1 MSAEKARA
9 LVIRTFPFGDSSAVV
24 GLYTRELGKVR
35 ALAKGA
41 WRPKSAFDGALDLLS
56 ACQVLLLRKSSG
68 GLDLLTEAC
77 LERRFR
83 VGGSM
88 TAFHGGMHVAELL
101 DALTADADPQP
112 ELFDVADATL
122 HTLSIAPA
130 GHAPTDGAVRA
141 AIARFELAALA
152 LTGHAPALRHCAEC
166 RSPVG
171 GAGRI
176 AVGLLEVIAE
186 LLELLAGG
194 GGGEAAIGL
203 EAALLAGDVDLGD
216 DAADAQFDAGL
227 AWGRGR
233 AIVLEIVH
241 GGFKELAVH
250 LVADGGNVAALLG
263 TEDVARAADLQ
274 VAHGDLEAGAEH

>member
-1 MSAEKARA
+1 MAAEKARA

-41 WRPKSAFDGALDLLS
+41 WRPKSAFDGAHDLLS

-112 ELFDVADATL
+112 ELFDVADTTLAMLSVATPAA
-122 HTLSIAPA
+122 APA
-130 GHAPTDGAVRA
+130 DGIVRA
-141 AIARFELAALA
+141 AATRFELAALH
-152 LTGHAPALRHCAEC
+152 LTGHSPALGRCAEC
-166 RSPVG
+166 RRPVDG
-171 GAGRI
+171 PARI
-176 AVGLLEVIAE
+176 AFGMLD
-186 LLELLAGG
+186 GG
-194 GGGEAAIGL
+194 VLCGACRRGKRAVVSISAACA
-203 EAALLAGDVDLGD
+203 AALRGLTRRDA
-216 DAADAQFDAGL
+216 DAAAAAVPEAVAGEVRAVMNTYL
-227 AWGRGR
+227 A
-233 AIVLEIVH
+233 H
-241 GGFKELAVH
+241 
-250 LVADGGNVAALLG
+250 LLG
-263 TEDVARAADLQ
+263 RRPRVAPLLKPRSRPHPDRPT
-274 VAHGDLEAGAEH
+274 